1 MSEGLETAARFG
13 DSNGRQG
20 EVPGESPITSIIAPG
35 TKSPL
40 DFALAY
46 ARNGYEILPVYEIGA
61 DGCCSCPK
69 GSACQFAGKH
79 PRTPHGVNDA
89 TNGLDQ
95 IREWWGRWPR
105 ANIGMVPQGFSVV
118 DVDPRNGGDTSL
130 FEQRCHAES
139 GGGGRHFLFKP
150 VMDAATSKGFAPGLD
165 FNPGYF
171 LVEPSNHKSRGT
183 YRWLD
188 PANPLTCDLVSLY
201 SALPELPEWIGEA
214 LEAAET
220 KLQSDWKKFKA
231 AAAGGIAEGGRDHYI
246 TAFAASWFIKS
257 KTEPTFDTLV
267 TALRKE
273 NARACVP
280 PLDDS
285 AIVAKARRAAGSSRL
300 KEWRASHAA
309 KPSSQADKLFQLFD
323 DFEYFHSGPA
333 RDAYVRLQTGT
344 HKEVWALGNNGG
356 RVREILTH
364 RYYEKYDRAPSGES
378 LTSAIETIRAK
389 CRAGTNAEV
398 YVRFARSRDAI
409 YLDLCDDA
417 WRAVKVTAVGWE
429 VVTDC
434 PVLFRRPNGALPLPE
449 PVRGGTLDALRPLIN
464 VGDDIQWRLMV
475 GWIVGT
481 FLPKGAFP
489 HLVIEG
495 AKGSAK
501 STAVSMLQSF
511 LDPSTA
517 ELAAPPKNEEDAILS
532 ALNAGIL
539 AFDNMSG
546 CRADFSDTL
555 CRFSTGAAF
564 RTRTFYS
571 NTEITLI
578 AVKLP
583 CLLNGI
589 DAGVMRDDLLDRSI
603 MLNLPYIAPDN
614 RLPEEY
620 VWGEFHR
627 VHAACLGATLDAVV
641 TGLLNLEKTT
651 LPELPRMA
659 DFAVWVAACEPAL
672 PWKPGEFLKAFVGRQ
687 GEASAILIENHELAQ
702 AIREL
707 VIGDGWIPAGGYAEV
722 SLDDFYRKLNP
733 VDLVTGRPE
742 TKHDPK
748 YWPPSAVALGR
759 SLKRL
764 CSLLKEGGIE
774 ITKLPRTEAVR
785 SRWKIERC
793 DGRQRNLN
801 YRDAA

>member
-1 MSEGLETAARFG
+1 M
-13 DSNGRQG
+13 
-20 EVPGESPITSIIAPG
+20 PI
-35 TKSPL
+35 
-40 DFALAY
+40 DFALLY
-46 ARNGYEILPVYEIGA
+46 ATNGYEILPVWEIA
-61 DGCCSCPK
+61 EDGYCACPK
-69 GSACQFAGKH
+69 REECQYPGKH

-89 TNGLDQ
+89 TNDLDR
-95 IREWWGRWPR
+95 IREWWARWPR
-105 ANIGMVPQGFSVV
+105 ASIGMVPQGFSVV
-118 DVDPRNGGDTSL
+118 DVDPRNGGDASPL
-130 FEQRCHAES
+130 EQRCHAQS
-139 GGGGRHFLFKP
+139 GGGGNHFLFRP
-150 VMDAATSKGFAPGLD
+150 TMDAATSKGFAPGLD

-171 LVEPSNHKSRGT
+171 LVEPSRHKSGGT

-188 PANPLTCDLVSLY
+188 ASNPLTCDLGALY
-201 SALPELPEWIGEA
+201 NALPELPEWVVEA
-214 LEAAET
+214 LEAAES
-220 KLQSDWKKFKA
+220 KLQEGWKKFKL
-231 AAAGGIAEGGRDHYI
+231 AAAGGVAEGGRDHYV
-246 TAFAASWFIKS
+246 TAFAASHYIKS
-257 KTEPTFDTLV
+257 KTEPTFDSLV
-267 TALRKE
+267 SALRKE

-285 AIVAKARRAAGSSRL
+285 AILAKARRAVGSSRL
-300 KEWRASHAA
+300 REWRETRADR
-309 KPSSQADKLFQLFD
+309 PSSQSDKLFQLFD

-333 RDAYVRLQTGT
+333 RDAYVRLTIGN
-344 HKEVWALGNNGG
+344 HREVWALGNNGG
-356 RVREILTH
+356 RVREVLTH
-364 RYYEKYDRAPSGES
+364 RYYEKHGRAPSGES
-378 LTSAIETIRAK
+378 LASAIETIRAK
-389 CRAGTNAEV
+389 CRAGTNADV
-398 YVRFARSRDAI
+398 YVRFARSRDVI
-409 YLDLCDDA
+409 YLDLCDDE
-417 WRAVKVTAVGWE
+417 WGAVKITAAGWE
-429 VVTDC
+429 VVRDC
-434 PVLFRRPNGALPLPE
+434 PILFKRPNGALPLPA
-449 PVRGGTLDALRPLIN
+449 PIRGGSLDALRPLIN
-464 VGDDIQWRLMV
+464 VGDDIQWTLMA
-475 GWIVGT
+475 GWILGT

-517 ELAAPPKNEEDAILS
+517 ELAAPPKNEEDAVLS

-571 NTEITLI
+571 NTDITLI
-578 AVKLP
+578 TVKLP

-603 MLNLPYIAPDN
+603 MLNLPYIAPAK
-614 RLPEEY
+614 RVSEEH
-620 VWGEFHR
+620 VWSEFRR

-641 TGLLNLEKTT
+641 TGLRNLEKTT

-672 PWKPGEFLKAFVGRQ
+672 PWEPGEFLKAFIGRQ

-707 VIGDGWIPAGGYAEV
+707 VIGENWIPEGGYAEV

-733 VDLVTGRPE
+733 MDENGRPQ

-748 YWPPSAVALGR
+748 YWPQSAVALGR
-759 SLKRL
+759 NLKRL
-764 CSLLKEGGIE
+764 QSLLRAGGIE
-774 ITKLPRTEAVR
+774 ITKMQRKNAVR
-785 SRWKIERC
+785 SRWKIERR
-793 DGRQRNLN
+793 DGPQGTLKFK
-801 YRDAA
+801 DAT